1 MIIDFFF
8 FHVCELK
15 GVYFLFFTHK
25 TTRNKTC
32 LMLINTIRAETHQ
45 HSCAS
50 V

>member
-8 FHVCELK
+8 NVCELK
-15 GVYFLFFTHK
+15 GVYFLFLTHK

-32 LMLINTIRAETHQ
+32 LMLINNIRAETHQ
-45 HSCAS
+45 HSRAS